1 MQRRGG
7 SEQQVKGRRTNRPKA
22 RKAPT
27 ASLSTVDLQEQLDQR
42 TRELDE
48 ALQRQTATSEV
59 LTVISSAR
67 GNLQS
72 VFDTILANATNLCGA
87 RFASLRLCEGDQFR
101 TVRLYNAPAALAER
115 WRGTP
120 LIRPHPESALG
131 RTALTKQA
139 VQIVDVRKGPAYRKA
154 DPLSVAGVDLG
165 GYRTVLSVPML
176 TEEVLIGAI
185 AIYRQDLCPFTDK
198 QIELVKNFAAQAVI
212 AIENTRLLNEL
223 RESLQQQT
231 ATADVLKVISSSPGN
246 LEP

>member
-1 MQRRGG
+1 MQRRGESG
-7 SEQQVKGRRTNRPKA
+7 QPTKGHRKIGPKA
-22 RKAPT
+22 RKAPIASVST
-27 ASLSTVDLQEQLDQR
+27 ADLQEQLDRR

-48 ALQRQTATSEV
+48 ALQQQTATSKV
-59 LTVISSAR
+59 LTIISSAR

-87 RFASLRLCEGDQFR
+87 RFASLRLCEGDRFR
-101 TVRLYNAPAALAER
+101 TVRLYNAPAALAEH

-120 LIRPHPESALG
+120 LVRPHPESALG

-139 VQIVDVRKGPAYRKA
+139 VQIVDVRKGPAYKKA
-154 DPLSVAGVDLG
+154 DPLSVAGADLG

-176 TEEVLIGAI
+176 NEEVLIGAI

-198 QIELVKNFAAQAVI
+198 QIEVVKTFAAQAVI

-223 RESLQQQT
+223 RQRTTDL
-231 ATADVLKVISSSPGN
+231 
-246 LEP
+246 